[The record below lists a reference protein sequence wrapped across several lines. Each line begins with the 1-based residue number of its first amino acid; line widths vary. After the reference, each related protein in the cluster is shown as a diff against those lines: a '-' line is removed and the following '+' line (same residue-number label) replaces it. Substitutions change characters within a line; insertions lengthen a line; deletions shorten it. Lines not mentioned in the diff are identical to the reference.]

1 MNIMRIVSYIILAIL
16 VLAYFTNM
24 NMYETS
30 SEIVNYQLRSFYHAN
45 LQHLAANAISF
56 YGLSFIEDAIGTTQF
71 IVCVTFLWFVSSL
84 LLYVYHQI
92 FQSRKI
98 ITVGFSAVVFGLF
111 VVYFSLLHQSPSITV
126 AKLVISI
133 LPQMLIPGISFEGH
147 ICGIIA
153 GFLYVTLFPTN

>member
-1 MNIMRIVSYIILAIL
+1 MRVVSYIILAIL
-16 VLAYFTNM
+16 VLVYFTNM
-24 NMYETS
+24 NLYETS

-56 YGLSFIEDAIGTTQF
+56 YGLSFIEDVIGTSQF

-98 ITVGFSAVVFGLF
+98 VTVGFSAVIFGLF
-111 VVYFSLLHQSPSITV
+111 VVYFSLLHERPSMTV
-126 AKLVISI
+126 AKLMISI
-133 LPQMLIPGISFEGH
+133 LPQMIIPGVSFDGH
-147 ICGIIA
+147 VCGIVA
-153 GFLYVTLFPTN
+153 GFLYVTLFPVN